1 MCYNL
6 YMIDNNIDLLKSI
19 KTDESDITSDL
30 NMLKLAYMGDS
41 IYENLIRDYI
51 INKYTDKLKMN
62 DIHKKT
68 TSLVCAS
75 TQAKI
80 VDKMIEDG
88 FLNEKEVDIFKSAR
102 NSHSMTKSKNSS
114 IVDYRKATGFEA
126 VFGYLYFKNDLVRLK
141 ELFQYTCK
149 FIDNLL

>member
-51 INKYTDKLKMN
+51 INKYTV
-62 DIHKKT
+62 T
-68 TSLVCAS
+68 
-75 TQAKI
+75 
-80 VDKMIEDG
+80 
-88 FLNEKEVDIFKSAR
+88 
-102 NSHSMTKSKNSS
+102 
-114 IVDYRKATGFEA
+114 
-126 VFGYLYFKNDLVRLK
+126 
-141 ELFQYTCK
+141 
-149 FIDNLL
+149 